1 MGERDYTEEDNLLIQ
16 KAYNS
21 NMNQQLEESKEMNL
35 EDSDVDFSGKD
46 SNAGRQSTK
55 QD

>member
-1 MGERDYTEEDNLLIQ
+1 MGERDYSEEDNLLIQ
-16 KAYNS
+16 KAYKSTLN
-21 NMNQQLEESKEMNL
+21 QLEESKEMNL
-35 EDSDVDFSGKD
+35 EDSDDDFSDKD